1 MAEMENEY
9 KKYLKLL
16 LGLFGIVL
24 LPIIFITVDGI
35 INPQPSFREICES
48 NGGTFIE
55 NHGRV
60 GNSCVYNKEQK

>member
-1 MAEMENEY
+1 MTEMENEY

-16 LGLFGIVL
+16 LGLFGIAL

>member
-1 MAEMENEY
+1 MNND
-9 KKYLKLL
+9 KKLL
-16 LGLFGIVL
+16 KTFFILIVIIL
-24 LPIIFITVDGI
+24 LPLICITIDGI